1 MTQFR
6 RLTRLL
12 AAGLM
17 LSGLTAGMFA
27 QDQEDKQKDRNERDR
42 MAATTLTGCL
52 NKDAAGGYMLTD
64 ESTGTKTA
72 VTGTPDLEKHSA
84 NHKVSLTGMTKTDAS
99 GNSVFQVT
107 KITMVSATC
116 KAP

>member
-6 RLTRLL
+6 RMTRLL

-17 LSGLTAGMFA
+17 LSGLTVGMFA
-27 QDQEDKQKDRNERDR
+27 QDQEDKQKDKNERDR
-42 MAATTLTGCL
+42 MAASTLTGCL
-52 NKDAAGGYMLTD
+52 NKDASGGYMLTD

-72 VTGTPDLEKHSA
+72 VTGAADLEKHA
-84 NHKVSLTGMTKTDAS
+84 DNHKVSLTGMAKTDAS

-107 KITMVSATC
+107 KIKMVSATC